1 MNRSDRKIDSVGLE
15 AKGEAGAR
23 GNQNKYS
30 PILPTP
36 TWEAGKSR
44 TSKDSGMHV

>member
-23 GNQNKYS
+23 GNQNKYN